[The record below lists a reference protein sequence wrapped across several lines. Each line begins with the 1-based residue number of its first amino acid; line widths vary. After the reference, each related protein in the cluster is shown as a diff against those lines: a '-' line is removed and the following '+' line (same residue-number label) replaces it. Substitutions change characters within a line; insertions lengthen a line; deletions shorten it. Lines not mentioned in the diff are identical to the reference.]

1 MKKNMEEKKRKLK
14 IQDNGISIFGI
25 SLFLSKVGVTS
36 LKVAYAFVE
45 YEHIKINYSIVI
57 LAKT

>member
-25 SLFLSKVGVTS
+25 SLFLSKGGVIS